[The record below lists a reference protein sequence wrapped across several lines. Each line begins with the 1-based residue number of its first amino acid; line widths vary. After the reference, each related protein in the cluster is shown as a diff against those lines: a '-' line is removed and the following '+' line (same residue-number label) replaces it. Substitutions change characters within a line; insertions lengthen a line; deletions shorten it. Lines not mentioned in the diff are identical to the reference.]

1 MSTTQSISARAAILF
16 AAAALLTAP
25 AALAQPQAGDRVGEV
40 AWVQGEVTGTPQ
52 GGSTAA
58 LAANDPVRLA
68 QLIVTGARSGAGL
81 AFEPRGAL
89 TLDPESRLT
98 VDRDVYDEATGASES
113 AVSLLLGKARLFLSR
128 AFSGSFAIDTP
139 AATIGVK
146 GTALI
151 VGVAADGTTQVWVLE
166 GAGVDVTVTSKA
178 GGALPLAEG
187 FTTTVAPG
195 YAPTPPVPFDPD
207 GGAVAGVALPL
218 PLPPQPGFADD
229 PAVEPRI
236 DDKPPDRGN
245 DGGVDGGV
253 NDPTG
258 G

>member
-1 MSTTQSISARAAILF
+1 MSTNQSIPTRVAALV
-16 AAAALLTAP
+16 AAAVMLTAP
-25 AALAQPQAGDRVGEV
+25 AASAQPQAGDRVGEV
-40 AWVQGEVTGTPQ
+40 AWVQGEVTGTPP

-58 LAANDPVRLA
+58 LAANDPVTLA
-68 QLIVTGARSGAGL
+68 ELIVTGVRSGASL

-98 VDRDVYDEATGASES
+98 VDRDVVDEATGASES
-113 AVSLLLGKARLFLSR
+113 AVSLLLGKARLFLAR
-128 AFSGSFAIDTP
+128 AFSGSFEVDTP

-151 VGVAADGTTQVWVLE
+151 VGVEPDGTTQVWVLE
-166 GAGVDVTVTSKA
+166 GEGVDVTVTSKA
-178 GGALPLAEG
+178 GGALPLDEG

-195 YAPTPPVPFDPD
+195 YAPTPPVPFDPNS
-207 GGAVAGVALPL
+207 GAVAGVALPV

-229 PAVEPRI
+229 PVVRPEI

-245 DGGVDGGV
+245 DGNDGGR
-253 NDPTG
+253 NDPSG